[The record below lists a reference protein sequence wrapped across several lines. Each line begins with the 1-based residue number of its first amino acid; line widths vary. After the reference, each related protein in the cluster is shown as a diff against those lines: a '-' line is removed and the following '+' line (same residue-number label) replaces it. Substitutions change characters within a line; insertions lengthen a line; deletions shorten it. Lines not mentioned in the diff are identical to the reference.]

1 MTNTLINIGG
11 SSGVGKTT
19 LSTFLS
25 FIFTDALHLSGDD
38 LHKWERH
45 DDNWKSKTHLNPSAT
60 TTSYFQCY
68 YECIQT
74 NINTAKLLK
83 CNAHDG
89 NTRSKQY

>member
-1 MTNTLINIGG
+1 MKNTLINIGG

-45 DDNWKSKTHLNPSAT
+45 DDTGKVKH
-60 TTSYFQCY
+60 
-68 YECIQT
+68 I
-74 NINTAKLLK
+74 
-83 CNAHDG
+83 
-89 NTRSKQY
+89 